1 MTPMGER
8 VLQILLIVLAV
19 VVAFTVLG
27 WLLKALWW
35 MALIAGGIVL
45 GGLILQKIS
54 KE

>member
-8 VLQILLIVLAV
+8 AIQILLIVLAV

-35 MALIAGGIVL
+35 IALIAGGVVL
-45 GGLILQKIS
+45 GGVILGKIS
-54 KE
+54 KS